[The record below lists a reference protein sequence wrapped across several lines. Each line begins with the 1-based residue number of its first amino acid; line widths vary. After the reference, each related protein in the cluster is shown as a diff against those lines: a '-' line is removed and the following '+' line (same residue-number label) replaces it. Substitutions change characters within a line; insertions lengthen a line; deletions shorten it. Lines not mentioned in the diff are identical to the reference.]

1 MARGK
6 PLMLQE
12 PDAKRI
18 TSLQRRIGAKSKV
31 DVVRQ
36 ALSLLERRLA
46 RADRERRWARAVGLA
61 ATESRRVNAE
71 FQSGSLLHN
80 NG

>member
-1 MARGK
+1 MGRGK
-6 PLMLQE
+6 ALMLQE

-18 TSLQRRIGAKSKV
+18 TSLQHRIGAKSKV

-46 RADRERRWARAVGLA
+46 RADRDRRWARAVGLA

-71 FQSGSLLHN
+71 IQSGSLLHN
-80 NG
+80 DG

>member
-1 MARGK
+1 
-6 PLMLQE
+6 MLQE
-12 PDAKRI
+12 PDAERI

-46 RADRERRWARAVGLA
+46 RADRERRWARAVSLA

-71 FQSGSLLHN
+71 FRSGSLLRN
-80 NG
+80 DG

>member
-12 PDAKRI
+12 PDADRI

-36 ALSLLERRLA
+36 ALSLLERRVA
-46 RADRERRWARAVGLA
+46 RADRDRRWARAVSLA
-61 ATESRRVNAE
+61 ANESRRVNAE
-71 FQSGSLLHN
+71 FQSGSLLHTD
-80 NG
+80 G